1 MTKTMVLSFLLKVF
15 IVNLSQTG
23 LKRGLLVVLIY
34 ADYGAWGAFLYTIK
48 HINQAKSARIC
59 LKVFLKCLKKVPFA
73 TYNAGEPL
81 LQMQAQHT
89 LCFYTVA
96 LI

>member
-34 ADYGAWGAFLYTIK
+34 ADYGAWGAFLY
-48 HINQAKSARIC
+48 HQAYLSSKISENLLC
-59 LKVFLKCLKKVPFA
+59 LSNLVAKKVPFA